1 MNYGVLL
8 SFVDFL
14 KSAGNFILDLLIFAL
29 VLGIIVGIHELGHFI
44 FARKANVLC
53 REYAIGMG
61 PKLWKKKKGET
72 VYSLRAFPLGGFCAI
87 AGEEEEPDPFKDSK
101 QIKLN
106 IVDGVVKAFYPE
118 IDDESVAYPIYNIV
132 SYDIYDEK
140 QTGDLYFEVEKDGEI
155 TRYAVDPQAIIYT
168 KKDEYQIAPYNRTL
182 HSKGKGARAL
192 VMFGGPLMNFLLAIV
207 VYFIAALFIGFA
219 KTESNV
225 LGGVSIG
232 GSVSELYAEEIAYE
246 DLNKIDLNKFHL
258 IYTESIKETENIE
271 AFKKEY
277 LEKFPTEFN
286 RETIYV
292 MYKRV
297 DFLKKGDVITALETK
312 TLGKKNINSWD
323 DLTVY
328 LDEYDEKYLAEDV
341 KIYYTRAGEE
351 KSLVATPFIEINNIL
366 IGSGWNADLTG
377 PVVINALVEDLYDSS
392 RGLGDNTGLQL
403 GDIIL
408 EIEGIKNP
416 TWADVRKVFAEYV
429 GGADTDED
437 YIDIVVKHSDGKEE
451 PLKLKPYS
459 KDIMVNQSSLSGE
472 VPSITDAIIGI
483 SPETKFSF
491 VKSIGYGFEKTWSAV
506 TAVFKTFKL
515 LFSNTVT
522 VKNLS
527 GPIGIFSITSQVRQI
542 GFTSVL
548 TLIGFLSVN
557 IGLLN
562 LLPIPALDGGR
573 LVFVAYEAITKKKPN
588 QKVETALITVTMLLL
603 FGLIIFVSFN
613 DVLRLL
619 GVK

>member
-8 SFVDFL
+8 SIVGFL

-140 QTGDLYFEVEKDGEI
+140 QTGDLYIEVEKDGEI

-277 LEKFPTEFN
+277 LEKFPTEFK

-377 PVVINALVEDLYDSS
+377 PVIINALVEDLYDSS

-429 GGADTDED
+429 GGTDTDED

-491 VKSIGYGFEKTWSAV
+491 IKSIGYGFEKTWSAV

-573 LVFVAYEAITKKKPN
+573 LVFVAYEAVTKKKPN
-588 QKVETALITVTMLLL
+588 PKVETILITITFVLLMLLM
-603 FGLIIFVSFN
+603 IFVAFQDIKSFF
-613 DVLRLL
+613 
-619 GVK
+619 

>member
-219 KTESNV
+219 KIESNV

-232 GSVSELYAEEIAYE
+232 GSVSELYAEEFAYE
-246 DLNKIDLNKFHL
+246 DLNKIDLNRFHL

-277 LEKFPTEFN
+277 LEKFPTEFK

-429 GGADTDED
+429 GGTDTDED

-491 VKSIGYGFEKTWSAV
+491 IKSIGYGFEKTWSAV

-573 LVFVAYEAITKKKPN
+573 LVFVAYEAVTKKKPN
-588 QKVETALITVTMLLL
+588 PKVETILITITFVLLMLLM
-603 FGLIIFVSFN
+603 IFVAFQDIKSFF
-613 DVLRLL
+613 
-619 GVK
+619 

>member
-168 KKDEYQIAPYNRTL
+168 RKDEYQIAPYNRTL

-232 GSVSELYAEEIAYE
+232 GSVSELYAEEFAYE

-277 LEKFPTEFN
+277 LEKFPTEFK

-429 GGADTDED
+429 GGTDTDED

-491 VKSIGYGFEKTWSAV
+491 IKSIGYGFEKTWSAV

-573 LVFVAYEAITKKKPN
+573 LVFVAYEAVTKKKPN
-588 QKVETALITVTMLLL
+588 PKVETILITITFVLLMLLM
-603 FGLIIFVSFN
+603 IFVAFQDIKSFF
-613 DVLRLL
+613 
-619 GVK
+619 

>member
-232 GSVSELYAEEIAYE
+232 GSVSELYAEEFAYE

-429 GGADTDED
+429 GGTDTDED

-491 VKSIGYGFEKTWSAV
+491 IKSIGYGFEKTWSAV

-573 LVFVAYEAITKKKPN
+573 LVFVAYEAVTKKKPN
-588 QKVETALITVTMLLL
+588 PKVETILITITFVLLMLLM
-603 FGLIIFVSFN
+603 IFVAFQDIKSFF
-613 DVLRLL
+613 
-619 GVK
+619 

>member
-232 GSVSELYAEEIAYE
+232 GSVSELYAEEFAYE
-246 DLNKIDLNKFHL
+246 DLNKIDLNRFHL

-277 LEKFPTEFN
+277 LEKFPTEFK

-429 GGADTDED
+429 GGTDTDED

-491 VKSIGYGFEKTWSAV
+491 IKSIGYGFEKTWSAV

-573 LVFVAYEAITKKKPN
+573 LVFVAYEAVTKKKPN
-588 QKVETALITVTMLLL
+588 PKVETILITITFVLLMLLM
-603 FGLIIFVSFN
+603 IFVAFQDIKSFF
-613 DVLRLL
+613 
-619 GVK
+619 

>member
-1 MNYGVLL
+1 MNYGILL
-8 SFVDFL
+8 TFVDFL
-14 KSAGNFILDLLIFAL
+14 KSAGDFILDLLIFAL

-44 FARKANVLC
+44 FARRANVLC

-87 AGEEEEPDPFKDSK
+87 AGEEVEPDPFKDKK

-106 IVDGVVKAFYPE
+106 IVDGVVKAFYPDV
-118 IDDESVAYPIYNIV
+118 DDEKIAYPVYNIV

-155 TRYAVDPQAIIYT
+155 TKYAVDPQAIIYT
-168 KKDEYQIAPYNRTL
+168 KKEEYQIAPYNRTL

-192 VMFGGPLMNFLLAIV
+192 VMFGGPLMNFLLALV
-207 VYFIAALFIGFA
+207 VYFVAALFIGFA
-219 KTESNV
+219 KTDSNV

-232 GSVSELYAEEIAYE
+232 GSVSQFYAEEISY
-246 DLNKIDLNKFHL
+246 DSLNTIDLNKFYA
-258 IYTESIKETENIE
+258 IYTETISQTTNIEEFKET
-271 AFKKEY
+271 Y
-277 LEKFPTEFN
+277 LAKNPNELN
-286 RETIYV
+286 REKIYV
-292 MYKRV
+292 MYKRAN
-297 DFLKKGDVITALETK
+297 FLQQGDVITFLETNS
-312 TLGKKNINSWD
+312 LGKQSISSWD
-323 DLTVY
+323 DLTKY
-328 LDEYDEKYLAEDV
+328 LDEYDEKYLAENV
-341 KIYYTRAGEE
+341 TIYFTRDGEE
-351 KSLVATPFIEINNIL
+351 MTVVATPFIEVNNIL

-392 RGLGDNTGLQL
+392 RGLGDNTGLKL

-408 EIEGIKNP
+408 EINGIKNP
-416 TWADVRKVFAEYV
+416 TWSDVRKVFGEYV
-429 GGADTDED
+429 GGTDTDAD
-437 YIDIVVKHSDGKEE
+437 YINVLVKHTDGKEE
-451 PLKLKPYS
+451 TLKLRPYS
-459 KDIMVNQSSLSGE
+459 KEIMVNQSSLSGE

-483 SPETKFSF
+483 SPETEFSF
-491 VKSIGYGFEKTWSAV
+491 FKSIGYGFEKTWSAV

-515 LFSNTVT
+515 LFGNTVT

-527 GPIGIFSITSQVRQI
+527 GPIGIFSITSQVRDL

-573 LVFVAYEAITKKKPN
+573 LVFVAYEAVTKKKPN
-588 QKVETALITVTMLLL
+588 PKVETILITITFVLLMLLMV
-603 FGLIIFVSFN
+603 FVAFQDIKSFF
-613 DVLRLL
+613 
-619 GVK
+619 

>member
-232 GSVSELYAEEIAYE
+232 GSVSELYAEEFAYE
-246 DLNKIDLNKFHL
+246 DLNKIDLNKFYL

-277 LEKFPTEFN
+277 LEKFPTEFK

-429 GGADTDED
+429 GGTDTDED

-573 LVFVAYEAITKKKPN
+573 LVFVAYEAVTKKKPN
-588 QKVETALITVTMLLL
+588 PKVETILITITFVLLMLLM
-603 FGLIIFVSFN
+603 IFVAFQDIKSFF
-613 DVLRLL
+613 
-619 GVK
+619 

>member
-232 GSVSELYAEEIAYE
+232 GSVSELYAEEFAYE
-246 DLNKIDLNKFHL
+246 DLNKIDLNNFHL

-277 LEKFPTEFN
+277 LEKFPTEFK

-429 GGADTDED
+429 GGTDTDED

-573 LVFVAYEAITKKKPN
+573 LVFVAYEAVTKKKPN
-588 QKVETALITVTMLLL
+588 PKVETILITITFVLLMLLM
-603 FGLIIFVSFN
+603 IFVAFQDIKSFF
-613 DVLRLL
+613 
-619 GVK
+619 

>member
-232 GSVSELYAEEIAYE
+232 GSVSELYAEEFAYE

-341 KIYYTRAGEE
+341 KIYYTRAGVE

-429 GGADTDED
+429 GGTDTDED

-491 VKSIGYGFEKTWSAV
+491 IKSIGYGFEKTWSAV

-573 LVFVAYEAITKKKPN
+573 LVFVAYEAVTKKKPN
-588 QKVETALITVTMLLL
+588 PKVETILITITFVLLMLLM
-603 FGLIIFVSFN
+603 IFVAFQDIKSFF
-613 DVLRLL
+613 
-619 GVK
+619 